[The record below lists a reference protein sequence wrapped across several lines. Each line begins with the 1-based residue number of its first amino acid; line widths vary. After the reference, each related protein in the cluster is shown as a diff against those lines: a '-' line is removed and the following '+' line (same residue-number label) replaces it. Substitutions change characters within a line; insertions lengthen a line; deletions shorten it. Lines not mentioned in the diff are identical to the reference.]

1 MYKAQIMQSINF
13 NFKIEMQLIHKTIP
27 GIVTVMAK
35 MANIT
40 YSGEAQAFPARYE
53 LAELSSRKKKT

>member
-1 MYKAQIMQSINF
+1 MRSINF
-13 NFKIEMQLIHKTIP
+13 NFKIGMQLTHKTIP

-40 YSGEAQAFPARYE
+40 YSGEVQAFPARYE
-53 LAELSSRKKKT
+53 LAELSSQK